1 MWEKCIKQTSEST
14 SLLVVRDQHL
24 LRGSRIIILENLSS
38 KELYSLL
45 ISAVDHPH
53 HTSQKYFDYLFPNN
67 ELPWKEI
74 HLTASKATA
83 NSYLRS
89 FNYKV
94 INNVLHLNKKLFQRD
109 ETQSSLC
116 SFYHTETET
125 IFHVFHKCSVTKILR
140 NQILLLLGRGSEG
153 VSFV

>member
-1 MWEKCIKQTSEST
+1 M
-14 SLLVVRDQHL
+14 
-24 LRGSRIIILENLSS
+24 
-38 KELYSLL
+38 L

-53 HTSQKYFDYLFPNN
+53 HTSPKYFDYLFPNN
-67 ELPWKEI
+67 EPPWKEI
-74 HLTASKATA
+74 HCSC
-83 NSYLRS
+83 LRS

-94 INNVLHLNKKLFQRD
+94 INNVLHLNKKLFQGD

-125 IFHVFHKCSVTKILR
+125 IFHVFHKCTVTKIPWD
-140 NQILLLLGRGSEG
+140 QILLLLGRGSEG